1 MNMYDQI
8 ERELKIL
15 VNKEQLCQI
24 LHSYDF
30 GKPVLQ
36 TNVYFDDDQ
45 GSVRK
50 LGALRIRTIG
60 EQHIFTLKIRRD
72 SITQTELEKK
82 IPVDSIRNIQDPE
95 ILGWLKQYGIPLT
108 VKPFA
113 VSQTKRYVL
122 HLPSAE
128 LCLDETAFG
137 AHRNYLD
144 YEIEYEYTESHDGI
158 EKFNRILSKIGLEYT
173 KNAPSKLARAVS
185 YADV

>member
-1 MNMYDQI
+1 MYDQI

-15 VNKEQLCQI
+15 VNKEQFCQI

-82 IPVDSIRNIQDPE
+82 CH
-95 ILGWLKQYGIPLT
+95 
-108 VKPFA
+108 VKVECFI
-113 VSQTKRYVL
+113 SL
-122 HLPSAE
+122 
-128 LCLDETAFG
+128 
-137 AHRNYLD
+137 
-144 YEIEYEYTESHDGI
+144 
-158 EKFNRILSKIGLEYT
+158 
-173 KNAPSKLARAVS
+173 
-185 YADV
+185 